1 MQKERR
7 DRHIGGYV
15 CETGEIYLQGR
26 QKSHRSPSP
35 TRVTFWQASVKS
47 KIYIWG
53 CMCENFSGVSCD
65 LIHRSTKF

>member
-53 CMCENFSGVSCD
+53 V
-65 LIHRSTKF
+65 HV